1 MEGFMDA
8 WISMCN
14 MLIRNCANLSVYQIE
29 TGQLYFGVLI
39 HMQKSVQSKVNCFS
53 GFSAFKT

>member
-14 MLIRNCANLSVYQIE
+14 MLIRNYANLSVYQIE
-29 TGQLYFGVLI
+29 SSQIYFGVI
-39 HMQKSVQSKVNCFS
+39 IRMWKSVQSKVNCFS

>member
-1 MEGFMDA
+1 MDA

-29 TGQLYFGVLI
+29 SSRCRHTDVEVSAV
-39 HMQKSVQSKVNCFS
+39 KSKLFFQDFLLLKP
-53 GFSAFKT
+53 K